1 MSSQVPKQ
9 VLDQILLT
17 VQAPAPMIFS
27 TRSWLLAFQEVSK
40 QYNWMGVM
48 SSQASKQVL
57 DQALLHVKISPP
69 SMDSSARRR
78 PLMSWW
84 VIRKQPHNQFKFK
97 SRPRTFH
104 HRHRLRLCV

>member
-9 VLDQILLT
+9 VLDQILVT
-17 VQAPAPMIFS
+17 VQTPPLMIFS
-27 TRSWLLAFQEVSK
+27 TRSWLSACQGVSK

-69 SMDSSARRR
+69 LMDSSARRR
-78 PLMSWW
+78 SLMSWW
-84 VIRKQPHNQFKFK
+84 VNHK
-97 SRPRTFH
+97 
-104 HRHRLRLCV
+104 RLRN